1 MSSTTI
7 LLVEDSATNRYFIEQ
22 FIQELGY
29 RCASAKN
36 GVEAVE
42 YCRNQVP
49 DLVLMDIIMPEMD
62 GLQATT
68 ELRRLFGE
76 HWVPIIFLTSLNE
89 LESVVSGLK
98 AGGDDYLAKPV
109 SFDLLSAKIHVF
121 LRIAQMQNQIN
132 QDAVRLEKY
141 YQENEFEQ
149 QLALE
154 LIERLV
160 RLRTSRPGHVWQ
172 YLNPAAGFNGDLI
185 IICQPPGGGEHIM
198 LADCTGHG
206 LTAAISALP
215 AIDCFHEMTEA
226 GCDMAAI
233 ARGVNQKLH
242 KLLPGGRFVA
252 AALIAIDAD
261 GRHARVW
268 NGGVPA
274 CCCSTKRERSR
285 RAASRLTRRWAC
297 CRPKPSTTA
306 CRPWPG
312 CRSRRWWSVRTASP
326 RPRTAR
332 VRCSAWPAWRPRS
345 GAAGQTGSGRLCWRR
360 PRRTCRA
367 ARPAMT
373 SRCWWSAILGA
384 APRLAEAGLRA
395 CPRSFCGSGH
405 FMPDA
410 RRGKRHAAESFTA
423 RAV

>member
-1 MSSTTI
+1 MFRVWGNPQWLGDPMSSTTI

-268 NGGVPA
+268 NGGVPCVLLFNEKGEVEA
-274 CCCSTKRERSR
+274 RCKSAHPPLGVLPAEAFDDSMQTLAWLPERALVVSSDGITEAKDSQGAMFGLAGVEAAVR
-285 RAASRLTRRWAC
+285 RGWPDRIGEAVLAAAKAHMQGGAASDDVSLLVVRH
-297 CRPKPSTTA
+297 
-306 CRPWPG
+306 PG
-312 CRSRRWWSVRTASP
+312 GGAS
-326 RPRTAR
+326 
-332 VRCSAWPAWRPRS
+332 
-345 GAAGQTGSGRLCWRR
+345 AG
-360 PRRTCRA
+360 
-367 ARPAMT
+367 
-373 SRCWWSAILGA
+373 
-384 APRLAEAGLRA
+384 
-395 CPRSFCGSGH
+395 
-405 FMPDA
+405 
-410 RRGKRHAAESFTA
+410 
-423 RAV
+423 